1 MKILEKLKKFIN
13 KYNIHVFNLM
23 NGIETTIFVNE
34 NLKLIFPVINQN
46 FIFLIVGEN
55 CFIISKLCAIRW
67 EYLKVLLKKHCNS
80 LESINGCFIVNLT
93 NMVIDSGL
101 LPNINYKYFARN
113 LMTFLH
119 ENNGNNVYIG
129 KIELIEWRKF
139 LELLIPPKIYW
150 KQLYGFGIENE
161 ETVNTN
167 NNEDN
172 LLPTDF
178 NT

>member
-1 MKILEKLKKFIN
+1 MTILEKLKKFIK

-34 NLKLIFPVINQN
+34 NMNSILPVINKN
-46 FIFLIVGEN
+46 FILLIVGEN
-55 CFIISKLCAIRW
+55 CFIISRLCAIRW
-67 EYLKVLLKKHCNS
+67 EYFKILLTKHCNS
-80 LESINGCFIVNLT
+80 LENIKGCFIVNLT

-113 LMTFLH
+113 LMIFLY

-129 KIELIEWRKF
+129 KVELIEWRKF
-139 LELLIPPKIYW
+139 LELLIPPKSYW
-150 KQLYGFGIENE
+150 KKQLYGFGIEE
-161 ETVNTN
+161 IVNTN

-172 LLPTDF
+172 LLPSDF